1 MVRHLVK
8 RFKNRKLIYVKKIW
22 TVQEKKEKFVS
33 LTAQLGLTGIVY
45 NTTNKSK
52 QNWQNK
58 MCCDTT

>member
-1 MVRHLVK
+1 M
-8 RFKNRKLIYVKKIW
+8 
-22 TVQEKKEKFVS
+22 QEKKEKSVS

-45 NTTNKSK
+45 NTPNKSK